1 MDEPAASLDPISTI
15 KLEATILAMKG
26 EYTQVIVTH
35 NMQQAQRVSDYVAFI
50 YLGKLI
56 EFDETERIFNE
67 PVNKETR
74 EYVSGKMG

>member
-1 MDEPAASLDPISTI
+1 MERRALIA
-15 KLEATILAMKG
+15 LALSFL
-26 EYTQVIVTH
+26 VF
-35 NMQQAQRVSDYVAFI
+35 VAFI
-50 YLGKLI
+50 YLGTLI